1 MKKYH
6 FFVVVGELQNLDPM
20 HSSFGNRYFSIS
32 VVLEEL
38 QFLGTLFLWLQRRN
52 CGSLELY
59 FCGCG
64 GAVVPWKS
72 ISVIA
77 EELWFLLELYF
88 CGCEGAV
95 VPWKSISVVAEE
107 LWFLGTLFLWLWRNC
122 GPLELYFCGCGG
134 TVVPWNSISVDVEEQ
149 WSLGTLFLWLWRNCG
164 SLMFQ
169 FSTIQLPEKTEECRS
184 FTNS

>member
-64 GAVVPWKS
+64 
-72 ISVIA
+72 
-77 EELWFLLELYF
+77 
-88 CGCEGAV
+88 GAV

>member
-32 VVLEEL
+32 VVLKEL

-64 GAVVPWKS
+64 
-72 ISVIA
+72 
-77 EELWFLLELYF
+77 
-88 CGCEGAV
+88 GAV